1 MHQEAPRD
9 GEGPGEAQMR
19 PQASKRRGK
28 HRLRRREA
36 DAVREDEAMEEEP
49 TVKLDH
55 IQHHLQHHT

>member
-1 MHQEAPRD
+1 MHQEA
-9 GEGPGEAQMR
+9 PGEAQMR